1 MVDRYENF
9 DWCIFYT
16 RNFCGSF
23 QFFRICTNF
32 NAMSTNASQKR
43 SSCTEDTT
51 RNTKTARAKSP
62 VVVEPIPIS
71 RFSTYEAV
79 LAIRNMVW
87 GEAVKSGEYKLYVLV
102 LFLWAARIAGSSF
115 NESGVSMSKRLP
127 CRLFQ

>member
-1 MVDRYENF
+1 
-9 DWCIFYT
+9 
-16 RNFCGSF
+16 
-23 QFFRICTNF
+23 
-32 NAMSTNASQKR
+32 MSTNASQKR